1 MALLSPPRLHDPYRS
16 SPYSTKNGSD
26 QPNQPPIGYVLGK
39 DGLSPRSRPDL
50 CTTIAAGG
58 RPASAPA
65 WISPVYHRRDLSL
78 EFCDLSIADRQT
90 FRWAPEGEVPASLES
105 TRRLD
110 LLPEIVAGIR
120 EIGNAM
126 DPQNMARTQELLAAL
141 PLVYQAREIEIVE
154 NIAYGPHERHRLDVH
169 TDNYRRPDNG
179 GPMPVVMFV
188 HGGGFLFGAKENE
201 RNVPNYF
208 ASLGLVGVN
217 MTYRLAPDATFP
229 DGAQD
234 VAAAVTWIRENIADY
249 GGDPE
254 QIFIIGKSAGVEHV
268 AGYVFRPELLPPG
281 TPRVAGAV
289 FLSGTFTPNV
299 NDPTR
304 GELAYY
310 GENTDGWADMGTLGN
325 IERADIPVL
334 VTVSEYD
341 PPVYRESLAKL
352 IHELTIDHGHM
363 PRVAQLPGHNH
374 YSSNM
379 SIGTTDDTVSA
390 EIVELIRATIE
401 RHD

>member
-1 MALLSPPRLHDPYRS
+1 
-16 SPYSTKNGSD
+16 
-26 QPNQPPIGYVLGK
+26 
-39 DGLSPRSRPDL
+39 
-50 CTTIAAGG
+50 
-58 RPASAPA
+58 
-65 WISPVYHRRDLSL
+65 
-78 EFCDLSIADRQT
+78 
-90 FRWAPEGEVPASLES
+90 
-105 TRRLD
+105 
-110 LLPEIVAGIR
+110 
-120 EIGNAM
+120 
-126 DPQNMARTQELLAAL
+126 
-141 PLVYQAREIEIVE
+141 
-154 NIAYGPHERHRLDVH
+154 
-169 TDNYRRPDNG
+169 
-179 GPMPVVMFV
+179 
-188 HGGGFLFGAKENE
+188 
-201 RNVPNYF
+201 
-208 ASLGLVGVN
+208 

-234 VAAAVTWIRENIADY
+234 VAAAVTWVRENIADY

-254 QIFIIGKSAGVEHV
+254 QIFIIGKSAGVEYV

-299 NDPTR
+299 DDPTG

-310 GENTDGWADMGTLGN
+310 GENTNGWADMGTLGN

-363 PRVAQLPGHNH
+363 PRVAQLLGHNH
-374 YSSNM
+374 YSSNV